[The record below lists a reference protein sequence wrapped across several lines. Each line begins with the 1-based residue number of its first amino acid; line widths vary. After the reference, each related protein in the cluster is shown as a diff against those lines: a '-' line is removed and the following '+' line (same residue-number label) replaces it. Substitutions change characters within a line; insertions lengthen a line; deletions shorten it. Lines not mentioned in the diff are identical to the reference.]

1 LAAGDIGEYFPMSD
15 AGNKDRN
22 SEEFLK
28 YAANLATKQRAHIVN
43 IDLTIICESPK
54 ISPYREKMVHRLATI
69 LDMPENR
76 ISVKATTTE
85 KMGFT
90 GRSEGI
96 AAQAVTSIA
105 LPTGL

>member
-1 LAAGDIGEYFPMSD
+1 MLLILLP
-15 AGNKDRN
+15 NK
-22 SEEFLK
+22 K
-28 YAANLATKQRAHIVN
+28 AHIVN

-54 ISPYREKMVHRLATI
+54 ISPFRQKMVQQLAAI

-105 LPTGL
+105 FPAGF